1 MGNTIKVG
9 FFMTVALIVLG
20 YLILKAE
27 DIQLFTPKGE
37 RIEAE
42 FANVA
47 GLDDKSTVRMA
58 GVRVGRVDG
67 IRLDNNLAVVTL
79 LMEQDLV
86 LTLGTRASIANLG
99 MLGDKYVE
107 LLPGPPGARI
117 LGEGDRIPGQAPA
130 SLDEVLGSLG
140 DLGKDLQKVTGQL
153 TGTDGPEGPIGRL
166 VANLEATSVQL
177 REILEGNRWSIDT
190 TMANFATASATLA
203 TELPKVSAQLEGLL
217 AEVRSVVG
225 ENRDRLHG
233 SLENIETLTANL
245 QKGVDSL
252 NIVTERLANGEG
264 TIGKLLTSDEA
275 HDSLVATME
284 SVRGGVDNLSD
295 TLGRVQK
302 LELELAMEGYVL
314 NGTDENLASFNLGLG
329 TSSGHHYR
337 FAVVDGPTPV
347 EKRQVETIT
356 VTDSDGNQTTETIET
371 LEVKDELTFS
381 ALLGVPL
388 AGDFRAWTG
397 LIETTFGVEV
407 EYTPHPRWIF
417 SFEAFDF
424 DRSDDLEPHLRFTT
438 GWRVTDK
445 FYVLGGY
452 DDFLTDDL
460 GSVFLGGGIRWSDD
474 DLKYLMGSLPS
485 F

>member
-37 RIEAE
+37 RLEAE
-42 FANVA
+42 FTDVA

-67 IRLDNNLAVVTL
+67 IRLEDNLAVVTL
-79 LMEQDLV
+79 LMERELV

-107 LLPGPPGARI
+107 LMAGPSSARRLGA
-117 LGEGDRIPGQAPA
+117 GDRIPGESPA
-130 SLDEVLGSLG
+130 SLDEVMGSLG

-177 REILEGNRWSIDT
+177 REILEGNRGSIDT
-190 TMANFATASATLA
+190 TMANFARASTTLA

-225 ENRDRLHG
+225 ENRDQLHG
-233 SLENIETLTANL
+233 SFENIEALTANL

-314 NGTDENLASFNLGLG
+314 NDTDENLASFNLGLG
-329 TSSGHHYR
+329 T
-337 FAVVDGPTPV
+337 
-347 EKRQVETIT
+347 
-356 VTDSDGNQTTETIET
+356 
-371 LEVKDELTFS
+371 
-381 ALLGVPL
+381 
-388 AGDFRAWTG
+388 
-397 LIETTFGVEV
+397 
-407 EYTPHPRWIF
+407 
-417 SFEAFDF
+417 
-424 DRSDDLEPHLRFTT
+424 
-438 GWRVTDK
+438 
-445 FYVLGGY
+445 
-452 DDFLTDDL
+452 
-460 GSVFLGGGIRWSDD
+460 
-474 DLKYLMGSLPS
+474 
-485 F
+485 